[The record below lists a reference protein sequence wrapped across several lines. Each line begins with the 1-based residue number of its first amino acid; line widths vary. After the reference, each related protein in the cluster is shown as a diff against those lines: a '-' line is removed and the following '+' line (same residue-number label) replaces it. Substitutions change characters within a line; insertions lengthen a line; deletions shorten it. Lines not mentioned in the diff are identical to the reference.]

1 MLYQFMKKHKLE
13 NDIVAFVTD
22 SICATKKVNLNS
34 DKLGEFS
41 LDGTG
46 DDCYWFHPD
55 SHPIPFLS
63 EKNTTTLCVC
73 KLTENLC

>member
-1 MLYQFMKKHKLE
+1 MLYQFMKKYKLE

-22 SICATKKVNLNS
+22 SICTTKKANLNS

-46 DDCYWFHPD
+46 DDYYFFQKAFRV
-55 SHPIPFLS
+55 SF
-63 EKNTTTLCVC
+63 NYG
-73 KLTENLC
+73 